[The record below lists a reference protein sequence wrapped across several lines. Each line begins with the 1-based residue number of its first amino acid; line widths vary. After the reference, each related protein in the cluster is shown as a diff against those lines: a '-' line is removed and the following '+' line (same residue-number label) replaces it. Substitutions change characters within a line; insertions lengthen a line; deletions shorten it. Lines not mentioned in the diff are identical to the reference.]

1 MKRHTSPY
9 PTPASSPNGDA
20 RLDGLSVAPRRS
32 DSCPGITLDLTG
44 KYTEKMVVFLQS
56 IRPKLGGDDGV
67 AAVDSEPMP
76 QNGMEANPVPD
87 FFVNPTQAEA
97 KYGGSW
103 MAGMGESP
111 ECDLMDNEFI
121 GTLGSVQDLDE
132 DMRDWLPSTTFSEF
146 MPGPEE
152 PIQEATTPIV
162 MLQNMDLDRVA
173 STAEIQRS
181 ATAREQMETS
191 VFLDTPQSSAALPS
205 DSGIGSPA
213 SVRYQLF
220 TPVTSDDM
228 QQMNGIYP
236 LPVAAGGRGPV
247 SGDSNY

>member
-20 RLDGLSVAPRRS
+20 RLDGLSVPPRRS

-56 IRPKLGGDDGV
+56 IRPKLGGDDDT
-67 AAVDSEPMP
+67 AAVDSEPVP
-76 QNGMEANPVPD
+76 ENGMEANPVPD

-97 KYGGSW
+97 KYSGSW

-132 DMRDWLPSTTFSEF
+132 DMRDWLPDTTFSEF

-173 STAEIQRS
+173 STAEIQKS
-181 ATAREQMETS
+181 VMAREQMETS
-191 VFLDTPQSSAALPS
+191 VFLDTPQSSTDLPS

-220 TPVTSDDM
+220 TPVTSEDM
-228 QQMNGIYP
+228 YPMNGMYL
-236 LPVAAGGRGPV
+236 LPVAPGGG
-247 SGDSNY
+247 GL

>member
-20 RLDGLSVAPRRS
+20 RLDGLSAPPRRS

-56 IRPKLGGDDGV
+56 IRPKLGGDDD
-67 AAVDSEPMP
+67 AADGDSEPAP
-76 QNGMEANPVPD
+76 ENGMEANPVPD
-87 FFVNPTQAEA
+87 FFVNPTPAEA
-97 KYGGSW
+97 KYSGSW
-103 MAGMGESP
+103 MAGMSESP
-111 ECDLMDNEFI
+111 ERDLMDNEFI

-132 DMRDWLPSTTFSEF
+132 DMRDWLPDTTFSEF

-173 STAEIQRS
+173 GTAEIQKS
-181 ATAREQMETS
+181 AVARERMETS
-191 VFLDTPQSSAALPS
+191 IFLNTPQSSTALPS

-220 TPVTSDDM
+220 TPVTSEDM
-228 QQMNGIYP
+228 YQVDGMYP
-236 LPVAAGGRGPV
+236 LPVAARGRACE
-247 SGDSNY
+247 